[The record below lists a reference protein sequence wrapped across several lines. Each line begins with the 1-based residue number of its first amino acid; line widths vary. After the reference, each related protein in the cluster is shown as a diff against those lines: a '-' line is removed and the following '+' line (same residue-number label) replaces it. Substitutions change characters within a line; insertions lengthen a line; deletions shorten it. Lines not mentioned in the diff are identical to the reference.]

1 MTPVTE
7 AATPATTQPA
17 DGPARPGV
25 LGTARLLLGNCR
37 LTVLLLPFVVGLA
50 VAQLKLNEAI
60 DAGPSYR
67 DAMEVVAL
75 CVLAPALLLALVGA
89 RREGTGPGWWVVGL
103 VATLFMRE
111 VHFTG
116 TSTGVYVGLLI
127 LSIVLVRHAA
137 PWRQTLVSPGF
148 ATPLVVA
155 FGCYFMSQTLDQR
168 WWKFLPAEDVWHTVV
183 EETLEVTGH
192 VFILA
197 LSWLATRG
205 SGSSSG

>member
-1 MTPVTE
+1 MTRVTQ
-7 AATPATTQPA
+7 APTPATTQHA
-17 DGPARPGV
+17 EDPARPGV
-25 LGTARLLLGNCR
+25 LGTARLLLGSCR
-37 LTVLLLPFVVGLA
+37 LSLLLVPFVVGLV
-50 VAQLKLNEAI
+50 VAQLKLQ
-60 DAGPSYR
+60 DAFQGGLAYR

-75 CVLAPALLLALVGA
+75 AVLGPALLLALLGA
-89 RREGTGPGWWVVGL
+89 LRAGSGSGWWVVGL

-127 LSIVLVRHAA
+127 LFVVLVRRVGD
-137 PWRQTLVSPGF
+137 WRSSLARAGF

-168 WWKFLPAEDVWHTVV
+168 WWKFLPTEDVWHTVV

-192 VFILA
+192 VFMLA
-197 LSWLATRG
+197 LAWLATRG

>member
-1 MTPVTE
+1 MI
-7 AATPATTQPA
+7 
-17 DGPARPGV
+17 
-25 LGTARLLLGNCR
+25 LGSCR
-37 LTVLLLPFVVGLA
+37 LAALLAPVVVGLV
-50 VAQLKLNEAI
+50 VAQLKLSEAI
-60 DAGPSYR
+60 DAGPTYR

-75 CVLAPALLLALVGA
+75 CVLLPALLLALVGA
-89 RREGTGPGWWVVGL
+89 RREGAGSGWWVAAL

-127 LSIVLVRHAA
+127 LFTVLVRHASD
-137 PWRQTLVSPGF
+137 WRPTLVRPGF
-148 ATPLVVA
+148 ATPLVAA
-155 FGCYFMSQTLDQR
+155 FGCYFLSQTLDQR

-183 EETLEVTGH
+183 EESLEVMGH

-205 SGSSSG
+205 SGPSSD